1 MIVELKPHEGRCVR
15 TGRPIRIP
23 QDRVIVDGEAVGY
36 VSHKANAK
44 ICLVRRFSPWE
55 VAEIE
60 EQVAKLTQSGQR
72 TTSMVPEV
80 PDHILRKQ
88 EQDDI
93 DINDTD

>member
-15 TGRPIRIP
+15 TGQPVRIP
-23 QDRVIVDGEAVGY
+23 QDRVFVDGEAVGY
-36 VSHKANAK
+36 VSHKANSK

-55 VAEIE
+55 VVEIE
-60 EQVAKLTQSGQR
+60 QQVAAITQSDPR

-80 PDHILRKQ
+80 PEHLLKKQ

-93 DINDTD
+93 DINDVD